1 MRRTLGSAWGRMAL
15 GVATTFALWPATAL
29 AEPVV
34 RGQLV
39 IDGVPPIPADLTAR
53 LNAYQNARSAGFLGW
68 LGDAALIATRFSE
81 VSQLHRVDAPLGMR
95 RQLTFGKEP
104 VWDAAVS
111 PNPQAS
117 GFVFARD
124 VGGGE
129 FHQLFWHDL
138 ETGAA
143 TLLTDGK
150 SRHSGVTWAPGG
162 CRFAYTV
169 AGHSGADWDIHTRT
183 LSSADDDPSG
193 GCGAPGAASGIAVA
207 GRGPGW
213 YAADWSPD
221 ETRLLL
227 IQYISIAES
236 RLFEAHLESGALQPL
251 LADAGAVSI
260 RDARYGAGG
269 EEIYVAADLG
279 GEFVGLHRLR
289 VENGALTHLTAGL
302 DWDVEAFALSPDGGK
317 LAFVANEGGIGR
329 LHVMGL
335 PSWTPLPL
343 PAIPQGLLH
352 SLAFTSQGERLGF
365 VLNRAQMPG
374 DVYAVDFATQSLTRW
389 TESELGGLAGVQRV
403 APELISYPTFDGRRI
418 PAFVFRP
425 RGEAP
430 HPVLIDIHG
439 GPESQYRPRFSPAT
453 QFFVNEL
460 GMAVVAPNVRGSSGY
475 GKTWL
480 KLDNGYLREDSVR
493 DIGALL
499 DWIAAEE
506 LLDASRVAVTGGSYG
521 GYMALASLVHFG
533 DRLRAGID
541 RVGISN
547 FVTFLETTQGYRR
560 ELRRAEYGDER
571 DPAMR
576 EFLTRISPLNQ
587 VARITQPL
595 FVSQGLNDP
604 RVPASESEQMVAAL
618 KARGVPVWYVV
629 ARDEGHGFRKKV
641 NRDYELAAT
650 VLFLKRQVLD

>member
-1 MRRTLGSAWGRMAL
+1 MKRTLRSVWGAAALAVAMA
-15 GVATTFALWPATAL
+15 FALWPAAAL
-29 AEPVV
+29 AEPIV

-39 IDGVPPIPADLTAR
+39 IDGVPPIPADLTER

-68 LGDAALIATRFSE
+68 LGDAALIATRFGE
-81 VSQLHRVDAPLGMR
+81 VTQLHRVDAPLAMR
-95 RQLTFGKEP
+95 RQLTFAKEP

-111 PNPQAS
+111 PNPQTR
-117 GFVFARD
+117 GFIFSRD

-143 TLLTDGK
+143 TLLTDGE
-150 SRHSGVTWAPGG
+150 SRHSGVTWAPSG

-169 AGHSGADWDIHTRT
+169 AGHSGADWDVHTRT
-183 LSSADDDPSG
+183 LGGASDDPPG
-193 GCGAPGAASGIAVA
+193 GCGAPGAETGIAIA

-213 YAADWSPD
+213 YAADWSAD

-227 IQYISIAES
+227 IQYISINES
-236 RLFEAHLESGALQPL
+236 RLFEAHLESGALQRL

-269 EEIYVAADLG
+269 EDIYLAADLG

-289 VENGALTHLTAGL
+289 VEGGVLTHLTAGL
-302 DWDVEAFALSPDGGK
+302 DWDVEAFTRSPDGGK

-329 LHVMGL
+329 LHVQSL

-343 PAIPQGLLH
+343 PAIPRGIIH
-352 SLAFTSQGERLGF
+352 SLAFTSEGERLGF
-365 VLNRAQMPG
+365 VVNRAQAPG
-374 DVYAVDFATQSLTRW
+374 DVYAVDFATASLTRW
-389 TESELGGLAGVQRV
+389 TQSELGGLAGVQRV
-403 APELISYPTFDGRRI
+403 APELVSYPTFDGRRI

-425 RGEAP
+425 RSGAP
-430 HPVLIDIHG
+430 HPVLINIHG

-453 QFFVNEL
+453 QFFVNAL

-499 DWIAAEE
+499 DWIAEE
-506 LLDASRVAVTGGSYG
+506 VSLDASRVAVMGGSYG

-560 ELRRAEYGDER
+560 ALCRAEYGDER

-587 VARITQPL
+587 VERITKPL
-595 FVSQGLNDP
+595 FISQGLNDP
-604 RVPASESEQMVAAL
+604 RVPASESDQMVAAL
-618 KARGVPVWYVV
+618 KGRGVPVWYVV

-650 VLFLKRQVLD
+650 VLFLKQRVLD